1 MTPRS
6 LRLAC
11 FIAGTV
17 APVVFIPCLKAANA
31 AEQAG
36 QTAPRLMSK
45 DSNWSLRLPKDDK
58 VVYRGVVSLDGAGT
72 GSAQIMYPA
81 PNAVG
86 MLAAVLTHGAI
97 VGSMRDSQKNK
108 LQEAADKV
116 LLPYRSVLDSYK
128 HQELMRRGLEKT
140 FTGGSKKLVE
150 STEKPGADWFI
161 ESAPVFSI
169 TQDQTAIILDN
180 SASIYAP
187 NAPSAAAY
195 QNTVTVVSLA
205 KEGTDLVTFWTA
217 NSGGKLKEESA
228 SLLAESL
235 DIILSEMA
243 SGPSKEGNPYKTVR
257 YFEGTTEKM
266 ERGQLISERCG
277 RVLIKTLRGGL
288 MSVPARRGTATAP
301 ASDCADVPGN
311 LK

>member
-1 MTPRS
+1 MTSRS
-6 LRLAC
+6 ARLAC
-11 FIAGTV
+11 FIGGV
-17 APVVFIPCLKAANA
+17 IAPMVFIPCVKAANG
-31 AEQAG
+31 AEPAG
-36 QTAPRLMSK
+36 QTTPQPMGK

-58 VVYRGVVSLDGAGT
+58 VVYRGVVSFDGAGA

-97 VGSMRDSQKNK
+97 VGSMRDSQKDK

-116 LLPYRSVLDSYK
+116 LLPYQSILGTYK

-140 FTGGSKKLVE
+140 LTGGSKKLVQ
-150 STEKPGADWFI
+150 SSEKPGADWFV

-180 SASIYAP
+180 SISIYAP

-195 QNTVTVVSLA
+195 QNTVRVVSLA
-205 KEGTDLVTFWTA
+205 KDGTDLASFWTA
-217 NSGGKLKEESA
+217 SDGEKLKEESA

-235 DIILSEMA
+235 DIVLSEMTR
-243 SGPSKEGNPYKTVR
+243 GPSKGNSPYKTVR

-277 RVLIKTLRGGL
+277 RALIKTLRDGL
-288 MSVPARRGTATAP
+288 MSVPARRGSATAP
-301 ASDCADVPGN
+301 ASDCADVPGS